1 VLEQTQGLHLH
12 AKFHLNVFTVSASG
26 GQKAQFGANFDFL
39 GIPVPTPF
47 TDEGQ
52 IIAHPRY
59 TPTCQCSSR
68 WVYSVALWRRKKQF
82 LPFFGLQYLLMS
94 TVSGNL
100 RKLNMCAQL
109 QTFSYPTASKSF
121 LYSNAFMSKVSSSM
135 PLHAGRKRSKSP
147 LSNLNNR
154 RFALRAMLPVKY

>member
-1 VLEQTQGLHLH
+1 MVAFLLTFGDSCTDSLLPIRVKSSVLEQTQGLHLH

-52 IIAHPRY
+52 IIAHPRH

-68 WVYSVALWRRKKQF
+68 SVYSVAIWRRKKQF
-82 LPFFGLQYLLMS
+82 LPFFGLRHLLMS
-94 TVSGNL
+94 TVGGNL
-100 RKLNMCAQL
+100 RKLNMGAQL
-109 QTFSYPTASKSF
+109 QTASKSF
-121 LYSNAFMSKVSSSM
+121 FYSNAFMSKVSSSM
-135 PLHAGRKRSKSP
+135 PLHAGRKRSK
-147 LSNLNNR
+147 
-154 RFALRAMLPVKY
+154 